1 MSARQSLDAN
11 FSCESARSYPWS
23 FAVYQE
29 GKVLKTID
37 NWMAL
42 RTVVLRCLRGVFA
55 LFVVAL
61 CFASTAQAGV
71 VNGNF
76 ESGDFT
82 GWTVTNYRNN
92 GIATFPPTQK
102 SHLNLQPPVTA
113 PVTQVVS
120 TASGTPAIAPDAPG
134 QALAIPF
141 QGSYSARINA
151 RGNNNRASGI
161 QQSAQMLLADV
172 DPVDGKVHLRM
183 AVAPVIQDGGHSPEQ
198 QAYFYVE
205 VRNVTKGTRLFYT
218 FNFAAQPGVPWQTLG
233 GYQYTGW
240 QAIDVAPGNGLL
252 DVGDTVEVEV
262 IAAGCSQGGHSGE
275 VYVDSIG
282 PFFAGLLVTAT
293 GPTTAQP
300 SDNVTYTYT
309 YSNNSGVMVF
319 NSIVSAQSPQVRNAA
334 NTATV
339 DAVFQSVTAPAGA
352 TCTTPAVGSAGTVTC
367 DFGSLVDH
375 QSGTFEI
382 VWGVPAGAS
391 TSSPTNSLNHGTY
404 SMSATGASTVLG
416 PLVQTRVVSGATL
429 TDLVVGVSDG
439 ASATAVGSSSTY
451 TVVVSNNGPVPVIGS
466 TLTQPTVAG
475 LTVGNWTCSGTGGGS
490 CQGGAPAAGALTGGG
505 VLLDIPVG
513 GSVTLTFG
521 ATVTGPTS
529 ASTVFNIGTPAG
541 ITDSNTANNTAGDTN
556 SVAATL
562 HNLSLTKSGAGS
574 GTVVSVPAGM
584 NCGASCTLPVADGGQ
599 AILTATAA
607 SGSIFTGWSGACTG
621 TANPCTVPAMTADV
635 AVVANFALSATVTMT
650 SGTGGTVA
658 PASSRTVPV
667 GGTVTYTLTPN
678 AGNVASASGSCI
690 GVLTGNTYTVNPVTA
705 DCNVA
710 FSFAPLTVTATAGT
724 NGTVT
729 PLGVTNVAAPGNTV
743 VYTVTPDPGFVAR
756 VAAGGSACGGTL
768 VGTTYTTN
776 PVNASCTVGVTFVAL
791 AVPASIPTLSE
802 WGLLILSALMAA
814 FFIYFHRR
822 QAC

>member
-1 MSARQSLDAN
+1 ML
-11 FSCESARSYPWS
+11 E
-23 FAVYQE
+23 
-29 GKVLKTID
+29 TID

-42 RTVVLRCLRGVFA
+42 RTVVLHCLRGVFA
-55 LFVVAL
+55 LFVGAL

-113 PVTQVVS
+113 PVTQVVN
-120 TASGTPAIAPDAPG
+120 TASGTPASAPDAPG

-161 QQSAQMLLADV
+161 QQSAQMLLTDV

-451 TVVVSNNGPVPVIGS
+451 TVVVSNNGPVPVIGA
-466 TLTQPTVAG
+466 TLTQPTVTG
-475 LTVGNWTCSGTGGGS
+475 LTVGNWTCSGTGGIVSGRRA
-490 CQGGAPAAGALTGGG
+490 CCGRADRRRRAAGHPGR
-505 VLLDIPVG
+505 

-556 SVAATL
+556 SVAAML

-635 AVVANFALSATVTMT
+635 AVVSNFALSATVTMT

-729 PLGVTNVAAPGNTV
+729 P
-743 VYTVTPDPGFVAR
+743 
-756 VAAGGSACGGTL
+756 
-768 VGTTYTTN
+768 
-776 PVNASCTVGVTFVAL
+776 
-791 AVPASIPTLSE
+791 
-802 WGLLILSALMAA
+802 WG
-814 FFIYFHRR
+814 
-822 QAC
+822 

>member
-1 MSARQSLDAN
+1 MSARLSLGAN

-29 GKVLKTID
+29 GKVLETID

-42 RTVVLRCLRGVFA
+42 RTVVLHCLRGVFA
-55 LFVVAL
+55 LFVGAL

-113 PVTQVVS
+113 PVTQVVN
-120 TASGTPAIAPDAPG
+120 TASGTPASAPDAPG

-161 QQSAQMLLADV
+161 QQSAQMLLTDV

-451 TVVVSNNGPVPVIGS
+451 TVVVSNNGPVPVIGA
-466 TLTQPTVAG
+466 TLTQPTVTG
-475 LTVGNWTCSGTGGGS
+475 LTVGNWTCSGTGGIVSGRRA
-490 CQGGAPAAGALTGGG
+490 CCGRADRRRRAAGHPGR
-505 VLLDIPVG
+505 

-556 SVAATL
+556 SVAAML

-635 AVVANFALSATVTMT
+635 AVVSNFALSATVTMT

-814 FFIYFHRR
+814 LFIYFHRR
-822 QAC
+822 QAR